1 LACLEGLIN
10 FSKKDLKLESQKS
23 FFSLIVLIILFLL
36 ANLLNA
42 QIEYCDPPLEGCTI
56 GVAAGVATSDGRPLV
71 WKTRDSSSEDN
82 EVIYNTSF
90 PIKFLSVVTAG
101 YSYSWMGVNE
111 KGFAIINSMSADLP
125 GSYNDNGRIMR
136 DALGTCYTVDDFQH
150 LLDSTNTPGGRR
162 TQSNYAVIDSTGAAA
177 IFETGDT
184 IYWKYDALDINQAT
198 DGYILR
204 TNFSMAG
211 GGTAGIERYYRT
223 VNLIAD
229 FYSGDTLNHKSILR
243 TQMRDFSDYG
253 SNPVPVPFPSS
264 WIPGRPFGYIYTG
277 ISICRSASV
286 SASVIH
292 GVLQNESGKLSTMWT
307 ILGQPAG
314 AIAVPYWPVGNTP
327 GASNG
332 NPTAP
337 LCDVAKQIK
346 SILYDYPDNTNYIDS
361 YKLRDGTGGGL
372 WTITFPAEDSVY
384 VTTDSIMAQWNDTT
398 PPIGEMLAF
407 ETSIADYALTVLQN
421 AYVILA
427 KPEITYSQ
435 PTGFQLFQNYPNPFN
450 PTTTIE
456 FSIPKT
462 KFVTLK
468 IYNILGQEV
477 EELVSKQ
484 LTAGSYKYNW
494 NAGHLASGVYSYKL
508 EAGGYIQTHKLILM
522 K

>member
-10 FSKKDLKLESQKS
+10 FSKKDLKLENQKS

-42 QIEYCDPPLEGCTI
+42 QIEYYDPPLEGCTI

-71 WKTRDSSSEDN
+71 WKTRDSPSEDN

-90 PIKFLSVVTAG
+90 PIKFLSVVSAG

-150 LLDSTNTPGGRR
+150 LLDSTNVPGARR

-184 IYWKYDALDINQAT
+184 IYWKYDALDTNQAP

-211 GGTAGIERYYRT
+211 GGIAGIERYYRT

-253 SNPVPVPFPSS
+253 SNPVPVPFPNS
-264 WIPGRPFGYIYTG
+264 WIPGRPFGYIFTG
-277 ISICRSASV
+277 VSICRSASV
-286 SASVIH
+286 STAVIH
-292 GVLQNESGKLSTMWT
+292 GVLPNESAKLSTMWT
-307 ILGQPAG
+307 ILGQPAS

-327 GASNG
+327 GAANG
-332 NPTAP
+332 IPTAP
-337 LCDVAKQIK
+337 LCNVAKQIK

-361 YKLRDGTGGGL
+361 YKLLDGTGNGL
-372 WTITFPAEDSVY
+372 WTIAFQAEDSIF
-384 VTTDSIMAQWNDTT
+384 TETDSAMTNWRINLPAIAN
-398 PPIGEMLAF
+398 MLSF
-407 ETSIADYALTVLQN
+407 ETNIADYALNKLTEFYSVLDIYDKINFQPQG
-421 AYVILA
+421 YVL
-427 KPEITYSQ
+427 
-435 PTGFQLFQNYPNPFN
+435 LQNYPNPFN
-450 PTTTIE
+450 PTTTFE
-456 FSIPKT
+456 FSIPKNE
-462 KFVTLK
+462 FVTLK
-468 IYNILGQEV
+468 IYNLLGQEV
-477 EELVSKQ
+477 VTLVSDK
-484 LTAGSYKYNW
+484 LMPGNYKYNW
-494 NAGHLASGVYSYKL
+494 DASHLASGMYFYKL
-508 EAGGYIQTHKLILM
+508 ESDSYCSTKKLILV